1 MDYFKNIEGLLE
13 PAEDN
18 IEDIERKT
26 EKSYS
31 SEESK
36 TDNDS
41 FVEKLASLSQDDI
54 IEIAKQYLES
64 LNTLSSLVAI
74 GEDGSEA
81 LSILKSR
88 LDACLKC
95 ITDSEIKKE
104 ILSAMK
110 KAFDN
115 DALEHK
121 TSRGK

>member
-1 MDYFKNIEGLLE
+1 MNYFKNIEGLLE
-13 PAEDN
+13 PTEDN

-41 FVEKLASLSQDDI
+41 FVEKLAILSQDDI
-54 IEIAKQYLES
+54 VKIAKQYLES

-74 GEDGSEA
+74 GEDGSKA

-88 LDACLKC
+88 LDACLEC
-95 ITDSEIKKE
+95 ITDSKIKKRNIE
-104 ILSAMK
+104 CHEKGI
-110 KAFDN
+110 
-115 DALEHK
+115 
-121 TSRGK
+121 